1 MPAPQV
7 ALRPFCAHVLGGVG
21 NASPQTLFL
30 QRTPQSQK
38 GSNKVGGGRQAYATR
53 SLNNFNFRPKKI
65 FFLVSELFVCG
76 ILFILLGN
84 CKLIR
89 MTIKF
94 SEKFHIMPN
103 ELYRQLLTFWTV
115 RNKKPK
121 HTHTHTHTHTRLCFK
136 GEDDK

>member
-1 MPAPQV
+1 MQ
-7 ALRPFCAHVLGGVG
+7 LGHLII
-21 NASPQTLFL
+21 SILD
-30 QRTPQSQK
+30 
-38 GSNKVGGGRQAYATR
+38 
-53 SLNNFNFRPKKI
+53 KKKN
-65 FFLVSELFVCG
+65 FFLVSELLVCG

-94 SEKFHIMPN
+94 SEKFHIVPN
-103 ELYRQLLTFWTV
+103 ELYRQLLTFWSV

-121 HTHTHTHTHTRLCFK
+121 HTRTRPCFK